1 MIFSHNL
8 EVFDVNGIED
18 FYDKNAMITYEVNGH
33 EIPVHMKPKYTP
45 QSKSMFPEYMKES
58 SATIGM
64 TRQTREKNLQRQRLS
79 EKPDNRPST
88 FTGLSEKDMPEYT
101 VHESPDVSNARLQ
114 QTNQKSKE
122 ISQFA
127 GSELAKL
134 KMQESTKNS
143 PLLVEQVSSQ
153 QPANQQP
160 HNDNNSSNELLK
172 VPATEAFSKLPSTAP
187 NIQLSLPDTFAEHLT
202 EKQLAE
208 MRISDL
214 VQTIAKLKSRQKQI
228 ESAETPSLDVNP
240 QTLARINE
248 EKKITPE
255 TIAITTSQSAIQ
267 NPEVFKEVSKFIG
280 NHVMKPSNSVPNLP
294 SSFPK
299 IETSQTEEISK
310 SFTKSSSE
318 APESLQKVEM
328 PEPRPAP
335 EQSNTPITSEQEN
348 KNEENNIEPEKAK
361 AKEKILNLLG
371 ELTNKLKGMEAAV
384 TGSQNSEAQSTS
396 KEEQEKGQVKV
407 QTENPAQ
414 TENKVSVNPEEIP
427 QPKTSFAMGTSADNI
442 PHDITAKLLSSS
454 DSAKSEFAKFHENST
469 SLSGF
474 ANLGLPNPGMSNL
487 DISRLALSNIDQTKS
502 DFPEVKNSFTRY
514 EEESIPDIES
524 KKKKKEEM
532 EFYQQAVHPHPYVY
546 ENVKQGSLY
555 IKPAVTEP
563 PPLPKN
569 LPEILAKYKAQNKPF
584 VMNTDAIDYKPEPTM
599 VDDDIETNPTV
610 RHAKAKVS
618 EKQDKNDFIS
628 SAERSNKDLDWD
640 SKRLSQI
647 VPDEAL
653 KSFLKEK
660 KYPKLIDE
668 KEDEDILDDES
679 LTHSLMHNED
689 NDRSYK
695 YYHKS
700 QKKMKDIVNNN
711 NNKENEESNTYE
723 VEDNDKISEDRD
735 NVARRKTFH
744 PKMGMFGFTYFL
756 LISLKN

>member
-1 MIFSHNL
+1 
-8 EVFDVNGIED
+8 
-18 FYDKNAMITYEVNGH
+18 MITYEVNGH

-58 SATIGM
+58 PATIGM
-64 TRQTREKNLQRQRLS
+64 TRQTKEKNLQKQRLS

-114 QTNQKSKE
+114 QTNQKPNE

-127 GSELAKL
+127 SNGLAKL
-134 KMQESTKNS
+134 KLQESRKNP
-143 PLLVEQVSSQ
+143 PLSVEVSSQ

-160 HNDNNSSNELLK
+160 QNDNNASIKLLN
-172 VPATEAFSKLPSTAP
+172 VPNTAAFSRLPSTAP
-187 NIQLSLPDTFAEHLT
+187 NIQLSLPDNLAEHLT

-228 ESAETPSLDVNP
+228 ESTETPSSDVNS

-248 EKKITPE
+248 EKKITPK
-255 TIAITTSQSAIQ
+255 IVNIPASQSSFQ
-267 NPEVFKEVSKFIG
+267 NPEVFKEVSKFEG
-280 NHVMKPSNSVPNLP
+280 NHVMKPSDSIPNLP

-310 SFTKSSSE
+310 SFTKSSPE
-318 APESLQKVEM
+318 ALESLQKVEIS
-328 PEPRPAP
+328 EPSPTP
-335 EQSNTPITSEQEN
+335 EQSNTPTTPEQEN
-348 KNEENNIEPEKAK
+348 KNEQNELEPEKAK

-384 TGSQNSEAQSTS
+384 TSGRNNEAQSTN
-396 KEEQEKGQVKV
+396 KEEQDKGQVKV
-407 QTENPAQ
+407 QTESPAQ
-414 TENKVSVNPEEIP
+414 TENKVSVNPEEIS
-427 QPKTSFAMGTSADNI
+427 QAKTSFAMGTSADI
-442 PHDITAKLLSSS
+442 VPHDISANLLSSS
-454 DSAKSEFAKFHENST
+454 DSPKSEFTKFHENST

-487 DISRLALSNIDQTKS
+487 GISRLALSNIDQTKS
-502 DFPEVKNSFTRY
+502 DFPEVKNLFNRH
-514 EEESIPDIES
+514 EKESIPDIES
-524 KKKKKEEM
+524 KRKKKEEM
-532 EFYQQAVHPHPYVY
+532 EFYQQVHPHPYVY
-546 ENVKQGSLY
+546 ENVKEGSLY

-569 LPEILAKYKAQNKPF
+569 LPEILAKYKARDKPF
-584 VMNTDAIDYKPEPTM
+584 VMNTDAIDYKPEPAM
-599 VDDDIETNPTV
+599 DDDDIETNPTV

-618 EKQDKNDFIS
+618 EKQDKNDYIL
-628 SAERSNKDLDWD
+628 SAERSNKGSDWY
-640 SKRLSQI
+640 SNRLSQI

-653 KSFLKEK
+653 KSFVTEK

-668 KEDEDILDDES
+668 KEDEDISDDES

-689 NDRSYK
+689 NGRSYN
-695 YYHKS
+695 YYHKG
-700 QKKMKDIVNNN
+700 QKKVKDAVNNDN
-711 NNKENEESNTYE
+711 VENGESNTYE
-723 VEDNDKISEDRD
+723 VDDNDKIAEDRD

-744 PKMGMFGFTYFL
+744 PKTGM
-756 LISLKN
+756 LKTK

>member
-1 MIFSHNL
+1 
-8 EVFDVNGIED
+8 
-18 FYDKNAMITYEVNGH
+18 MITYEVNGH

-58 SATIGM
+58 PATIGM
-64 TRQTREKNLQRQRLS
+64 TRQRKEKNLQRQRLS

-114 QTNQKSKE
+114 QTNQKPNE

-127 GSELAKL
+127 SNELAKL
-134 KMQESTKNS
+134 KLQESAKNS

-153 QPANQQP
+153 QPANQQLY
-160 HNDNNSSNELLK
+160 NDNNASNKLLN
-172 VPATEAFSKLPSTAP
+172 VPATTAFSKLPSTAP
-187 NIQLSLPDTFAEHLT
+187 NIQLSSPDTFAEHLT

-214 VQTIAKLKSRQKQI
+214 VQTIAKLRSRQKQM
-228 ESAETPSLDVNP
+228 ESAETPSSDVNS

-255 TIAITTSQSAIQ
+255 TIPFPAGQSAIQ
-267 NPEVFKEVSKFIG
+267 NPEVFKEVSKFVG
-280 NHVMKPSNSVPNLP
+280 NHVMKPSDLLPNLP

-299 IETSQTEEISK
+299 TETSQTEEISK
-310 SFTKSSSE
+310 SFAKSSPE
-318 APESLQKVEM
+318 APESLEKVEM

-335 EQSNTPITSEQEN
+335 EQSNTPITPGQEN
-348 KNEENNIEPEKAK
+348 KNEENELEPEKAK

-384 TGSQNSEAQSTS
+384 TGGQNSEAQSTS

-407 QTENPAQ
+407 QTESPTQ

-427 QPKTSFAMGTSADNI
+427 QSKASFAMGTSTDSV
-442 PHDITAKLLSSS
+442 PHDISAKLLSSS

-502 DFPEVKNSFTRY
+502 DFPEVKNSFTRH

-524 KKKKKEEM
+524 KRKKKEEM
-532 EFYQQAVHPHPYVY
+532 EFYQQVEHPNSYEY

-584 VMNTDAIDYKPEPTM
+584 VMNTDAIDYKPEPAM
-599 VDDDIETNPTV
+599 DNDNIETNPTV

-618 EKQDKNDFIS
+618 EKQDKNDYIL
-628 SAERSNKDLDWD
+628 SAERSNKGLDWD
-640 SKRLSQI
+640 SNRLSQI

-653 KSFLKEK
+653 KSFVKEK

-689 NDRSYK
+689 NGRSYK

-700 QKKMKDIVNNN
+700 QKKMKDTVNNDN
-711 NNKENEESNTYE
+711 DENGESNTYE
-723 VEDNDKISEDRD
+723 VDDNNKIAEDRD

-744 PKMGMFGFTYFL
+744 PKTGM
-756 LISLKN
+756 LKSK

>member
-1 MIFSHNL
+1 
-8 EVFDVNGIED
+8 
-18 FYDKNAMITYEVNGH
+18 MITYEVNGH

-58 SATIGM
+58 PATIGM
-64 TRQTREKNLQRQRLS
+64 TRQTKEKNLQKQRLS

-114 QTNQKSKE
+114 QTNQKPNE

-127 GSELAKL
+127 SNGLAKL
-134 KMQESTKNS
+134 KLQESSKNP
-143 PLLVEQVSSQ
+143 PLSAEVSSQ

-160 HNDNNSSNELLK
+160 QNDNNASIKLLN
-172 VPATEAFSKLPSTAP
+172 VPNTAAFSRLPSTAP
-187 NIQLSLPDTFAEHLT
+187 NIQLSLPDNFAEHLT

-214 VQTIAKLKSRQKQI
+214 VQTIAKLKSRQKQM
-228 ESAETPSLDVNP
+228 ESTETPSSDINS

-255 TIAITTSQSAIQ
+255 TVNIPASQSSFQ
-267 NPEVFKEVSKFIG
+267 NPEVFKEVSKFEG
-280 NHVMKPSNSVPNLP
+280 NHVMKPSDSIPNLP

-310 SFTKSSSE
+310 SFTKSSPE
-318 APESLQKVEM
+318 ALESLQKVEIS
-328 PEPRPAP
+328 EPSPTP
-335 EQSNTPITSEQEN
+335 EQSNTPTTPEQEN
-348 KNEENNIEPEKAK
+348 KNEQNELEPEKAK

-384 TGSQNSEAQSTS
+384 TSGQNNEAQSTN
-396 KEEQEKGQVKV
+396 KEEQDKGQVKV
-407 QTENPAQ
+407 QTEGPAQ
-414 TENKVSVNPEEIP
+414 TENKVSVNPEEIS
-427 QPKTSFAMGTSADNI
+427 QAKTSFAMGTSTDI
-442 PHDITAKLLSSS
+442 VPHDISAKLLSSS
-454 DSAKSEFAKFHENST
+454 DSPKSEFTKFHENST

-502 DFPEVKNSFTRY
+502 DFPEVKNLFNRH
-514 EEESIPDIES
+514 EKESIPDIES
-524 KKKKKEEM
+524 KRKKKEEM
-532 EFYQQAVHPHPYVY
+532 EFYQQVHPHPYVY
-546 ENVKQGSLY
+546 ENVKEGSLY

-569 LPEILAKYKAQNKPF
+569 LPEILAKYKAQDKPF
-584 VMNTDAIDYKPEPTM
+584 VMNTNAIDYKPEPAM
-599 VDDDIETNPTV
+599 DDDDIETNPTV

-618 EKQDKNDFIS
+618 EKHVKNDYIL
-628 SAERSNKDLDWD
+628 SAERSNKGSDWY
-640 SKRLSQI
+640 SNRLSQI

-653 KSFLKEK
+653 KSFVTEK

-668 KEDEDILDDES
+668 KEDEDISDDES

-689 NDRSYK
+689 NGRSYN
-695 YYHKS
+695 YYHKG
-700 QKKMKDIVNNN
+700 QKKVKDAVNNDN
-711 NNKENEESNTYE
+711 VENGESNTYE
-723 VEDNDKISEDRD
+723 VDDNDKIAEDRD

-744 PKMGMFGFTYFL
+744 PKTGM
-756 LISLKN
+756 LKTK